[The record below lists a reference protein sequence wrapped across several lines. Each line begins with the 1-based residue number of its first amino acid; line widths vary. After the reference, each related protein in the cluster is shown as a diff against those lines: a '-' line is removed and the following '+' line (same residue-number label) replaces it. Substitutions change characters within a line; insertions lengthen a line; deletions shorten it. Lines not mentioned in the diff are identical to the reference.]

1 MKLINNRY
9 QQFFDFDEHPNNV
22 LVIENSKEYLNVLQE
37 LYNES
42 VGVEDSDFVL
52 SDDGENLKISKSVL
66 FLYDFLNLDLNSK
79 KITNEIGRRISDI
92 LIEEDHSEDFYKIN
106 QLLVKINDEL
116 TKDFDFEIN
125 YDSELDVEKFVKISN
140 YQLNDEANL
149 LEKISSYIKVYCS
162 LKKCQLVIF
171 VGLFELLNEK
181 ELKLLIKQMAYNDLK
196 SLFIEPT
203 LKYNIKS
210 LGKIVID
217 SDLCEI

>member
-42 VGVEDSDFVL
+42 IGVEDSDFVL
-52 SDDGENLKISKSVL
+52 SDDGENLKISKSIL
-66 FLYDFLNLDLNSK
+66 FFYDFLNLDLNSK

-92 LIEEDHSEDFYKIN
+92 LIEEDYSEDFYKIN
-106 QLLVKINDEL
+106 QLLVKINEEL

-171 VGLFELLNEK
+171 VGLFELLNEE
-181 ELKLLIKQMAYNDLK
+181 ELKLLINRSRVRAPGDPPKPQFVVVFLL
-196 SLFIEPT
+196 S
-203 LKYNIKS
+203 KYNNF
-210 LGKIVID
+210 
-217 SDLCEI
+217 